1 MPESAELLTFA
12 LQLAQASGSAILPH
26 FRNLAGVSTKE
37 GPDWD
42 PVTEGDKAAERAMRQ
57 LIEARYPDHGIHGEE
72 YGLKPAR
79 GEFSWV
85 LDPIDGTRAFVIG
98 MPTWATLI
106 GLYKND
112 RPYIGVMNQ
121 PFVGETFVGEPG
133 AAWHIRNGTRQKLAV
148 RPPRQLKDA
157 QAGTTTP
164 TRYTGTPGFA
174 AFSESVQLLRYGG
187 DAYFFSLVAAG
198 QLDIALDPGLQAYD
212 IAALI
217 PIIEGA
223 GGVVGN
229 WDGGTTAQGGDI
241 IAASHQELLEQAVSL
256 LKGKDHSS
264 R

>member
-1 MPESAELLTFA
+1 MLTTAELVKFA
-12 LQLAQASGSAILPH
+12 LLLAEKSGDAILPH
-26 FRNLAGVSTKE
+26 FRNLQAVATKE
-37 GPDWD
+37 SPDWD
-42 PVTEGDKAAERAMRQ
+42 PVTEGDKAAERVMRQ
-57 LIEARYPDHGIHGEE
+57 LIEEHFPDHGIHGEE
-72 YGLKPAR
+72 YGHKSAKS
-79 GEFSWV
+79 EYSWV

-106 GLYKND
+106 GLYKNNK
-112 RPYIGVMNQ
+112 PFVGVMNQ
-121 PFVGETFVGEPG
+121 PFVRETFLGEPG
-133 AAWHIRNGTRQKLAV
+133 AAWNIRNGSRHKLSVRTRRTL
-148 RPPRQLKDA
+148 PEA

-164 TRYTGTPGFA
+164 TRYGNTPGFSK
-174 AFSESVQLLRYGG
+174 FSESVQLLRYGG

-229 WDGGTTAQGGDI
+229 WDGGNIAEGGDI
-241 IAASHQELLEQAVSL
+241 IAASHPLLLEEAVAL
-256 LKGKDHSS
+256 LKGNVHSS